1 MEAGE
6 LRDGPLAG
14 HSGGVAIAG
23 TFDLPHPV
31 EPARVEFRST
41 GDALTSRVVT
51 VGAHRRL
58 VTTSANTLLD
68 AGDGT
73 LWKVYRHAS
82 ATTAREAQLLQH
94 LTAADRLDTPHL
106 HGRIAI
112 SNGWREI
119 PVAVRMSAI
128 PGYRC
133 LGTHLQAV
141 ADGTDTGTGFR
152 RTAGPHLSRL
162 GALVADLHAALARPG
177 PQQPTPVDRPALHA
191 ALRQLPDHAA
201 RTLRIPAA
209 DTRWGTLAATA
220 RDVLAAGRRPLAVGH
235 GDLHL
240 YQVGLSDAGIHV
252 LDFEGE
258 TSRAPGWPSRLL
270 AVREYDLAGLFTSL
284 LHLCVGSRRATE
296 PTGGSLVD
304 ELYQIF
310 LAAYLTRQR
319 RTGAA
324 AIDLD
329 LVDLLRRYRL
339 MSEACLGRRHRVV
352 AGQARRALR
361 QLLAA
366 DRF

>member
-41 GDALTSRVVT
+41 GDTLTSRVVT

-94 LTAADRLDTPHL
+94 LTTAGQLHTPHL

-112 SNGWREI
+112 SNGWQEI

-128 PGYRC
+128 PGHRC

-141 ADGTDTGTGFR
+141 ADGTDTAAGFR
-152 RTAGPHLSRL
+152 RTVGPHLSRL
-162 GALVADLHAALARPG
+162 GALIADLHTALALPG
-177 PQQPTPVDRPALHA
+177 PQQPTPVERPALHA
-191 ALRQLPDHAA
+191 ALRQLSDHAA
-201 RTLRIPAA
+201 RTLRIPAT
-209 DTRWGTLAATA
+209 DTRWGALAATT

-240 YQVGLSDAGIHV
+240 YQVGISDDGMHL

-258 TSRAPGWPSRLL
+258 TSRAPSWPSRLL

-284 LHLCVGSRRATE
+284 LHLCLATRRTAE
-296 PTGGSLVD
+296 LAGGPLVE
-304 ELYQIF
+304 ELHQNF
-310 LAAYLTRQR
+310 VSAYLARQR
-319 RTGAA
+319 ETGAVPV
-324 AIDLD
+324 DLR
-329 LVDLLRRYRL
+329 LVELLRRYRL
-339 MSEACLGRRHRVV
+339 ISEACLGEEYRTIS
-352 AGQARRALR
+352 GQAHRALR
-361 QLLAA
+361 RLLAA
-366 DRF
+366 DRP